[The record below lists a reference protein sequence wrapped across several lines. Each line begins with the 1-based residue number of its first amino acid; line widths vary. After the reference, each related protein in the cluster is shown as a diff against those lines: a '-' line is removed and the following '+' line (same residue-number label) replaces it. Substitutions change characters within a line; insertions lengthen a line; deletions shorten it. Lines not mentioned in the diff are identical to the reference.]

1 VYLLTL
7 RETARHEKEERVRHK
22 KEERVRHKK
31 EERVR
36 HKEEERACT
45 CERKREGKRQRMLG
59 RGYKEGQ
66 GARESEWVST

>member
-7 RETARHEKEERVRHK
+7 RETARHE

-59 RGYKEGQ
+59 KRYKEKRGRGQ
-66 GARESEWVST
+66 GKVSG

>member
-1 VYLLTL
+1 MGLGVKIWCIDVYLLTL
-7 RETARHEKEERVRHK
+7 RETARHE
-22 KEERVRHKK
+22 K